1 MLNGADREGWENAKL
16 AIVPGQRRAPTVL
29 LTTPGVRCIQMIL
42 LFIGWSTVLKLP
54 PKNNLQL
61 NKDIILEI

>member
-16 AIVPGQRRAPTVL
+16 ARLPGHCRAPTVL
-29 LTTPGVRCIQMIL
+29 SAPGVRGIQMIL
-42 LFIGWSTVLKLP
+42 LFIDGSRVLKLP
-54 PKNNLQL
+54 PKNHLQL